1 MNRQNPFSFLFP
13 ATSKKAF
20 GDDRSSG
27 QPSILSGCSGRILIA
42 LAIAAFAIFK
52 YFSTPTEVNSFT
64 GRKQHLNLD
73 PQHEIAM
80 GLASAP
86 QMIAQHG
93 GESPDGQARE
103 YVQRIGQKIVQATD
117 AARTPYKYNFHL
129 LADREV
135 VNAFALPGGQVF
147 MTEALFRMLH
157 SEDEIAGVLGHEIG
171 HVVGR
176 HSSEQIAKSGLFEGI
191 TSAVVVAT
199 SDGQGGGYDT
209 ARAAQMV
216 NQLVTFKYGRGDETE
231 ADKLGVRFLIEAGYK
246 PEAMIRVMEVLK
258 KVAGGAR
265 QPEFMSTHPDP
276 GNRIENI
283 KAEIAR
289 IRAGGK

>member
-1 MNRQNPFSFLFP
+1 MRRRNPFWFLLP
-13 ATSKKAF
+13 AASRQAY
-20 GDDRSSG
+20 GDDGNYGR
-27 QPSILSGCSGRILIA
+27 PSIMSGCSGRILIA
-42 LAIAAFAIFK
+42 LAIAAFALFR
-52 YFSTPTEVNSFT
+52 YCSTPTELNSFT

-93 GESPDGQARE
+93 GESPDARARE
-103 YVQRIGQKIVQATD
+103 YVKRIGQKIVRGTD
-117 AARTPYKYNFHL
+117 ASRTPYRFDFHL
-129 LADREV
+129 LADRET

-176 HSSEQIAKSGLFEGI
+176 HSSEQIAKSNLFDGI
-191 TSAVVVAT
+191 TSAVVIAS
-199 SDGQGGGYDT
+199 SDGRGGYDT
-209 ARAAQMV
+209 ARVAQMV
-216 NQLVTFKYGRGDETE
+216 NQLVTFRYGRGDETE
-231 ADKLGVRFLIEAGYK
+231 ADKLGVRFLIASGYQ
-246 PEAMIRVMEVLK
+246 PEAMIQVMEVLK

>member
-1 MNRQNPFSFLFP
+1 MRWQNPFWFLQP
-13 ATSKKAF
+13 PIRKLAF
-20 GDDRSSG
+20 GNDGNYGRSN
-27 QPSILSGCSGRILIA
+27 ILSGCSGRFLIA
-42 LAIAAFAIFK
+42 LAITVFALIR
-52 YFSTPTEVNSFT
+52 YFSTTTELNSFT

-93 GESPDGQARE
+93 GESPDAQARD
-103 YVQRIGQKIVQATD
+103 YVRRIGLKIVRATD
-117 AARTPYKYNFHL
+117 AARTPYRFDFHL

-147 MTEALFRMLH
+147 MTEALFRMLR

-176 HSSEQIAKSGLFEGI
+176 HSSEQIAKSNLFEGI
-191 TSAVVVAT
+191 TSAVVIAT
-199 SDGQGGGYDT
+199 SDGRGGGYDT
-209 ARAAQMV
+209 ARAAQMI
-216 NQLVTFKYGRGDETE
+216 NQLVTLKYGRSDETE
-231 ADKLGVRFLIEAGYK
+231 ADKLGVRFLIQTGYQ
-246 PEAMIRVMEVLK
+246 PEAMIGVMEVLK